1 MNIDIELYRREVRI
15 APEPPGSVP
24 GVRNAGGTPVP
35 APELVPGG
43 GATAPAQPLVRLSA
57 IDISPERPRR
67 TLVFL
72 HGFGGQAGQWRH
84 QLQKFAE
91 ENRVIALDLPG
102 HGRSDRLPGGYAMPE
117 VQSAL
122 RAALDV
128 LGVKGASVLV
138 GHSFGGAVAATFAA
152 ENPGRVSHLVLMATA
167 AEFRLSWPYRVALR
181 VHSSVLRLVA
191 PLTRQWLGARP
202 DVMQLWYRQN
212 MRDWRGERSSG
223 SISTPTLVIRGTATV
238 CSSAGL
244 ERCRC
249 PFRARRRD
257 IGASGHM
264 VMIERREAA
273 NRAIERFLDGE
284 GRISWRE
291 QGRSRPES
299 GREALRTER
308 PWLDHYEPGVPY
320 TIGLPR
326 VLVHH
331 LLRSAVMRFPRKIAI
346 RFEGSSIRYRRLN
359 QEANR
364 FANAL
369 LTLGVGK
376 GARVVLLMPNVPQM
390 VIGFFGTLKAG
401 AVVVFIP
408 PSPDPD
414 EVVRQV
420 AESQASVLVTMTPMS
435 GLARKIRESA
445 GVPHVVLT
453 DPGEYLGPGKHWLSR
468 WRNRGMDLAGALHWR
483 SWLGGRSRKSPASDV
498 SPDDLAV
505 IQFTG
510 GTTAEARGVMLAHR
524 NLVAN
529 AFQTRHWLPDAVEGR
544 ESFLC
549 VLPFSHSY
557 GLTGTLTVPVTVGAT
572 MILKP
577 VFNVHEVLKAIRR
590 YRPTIFPGVPGMYVA
605 INNFPGVRK
614 YRVSSIRACISGS
627 APLPVEVQEAFE
639 KLTKGRLVEGYG
651 VTEASPVTHAN
662 PLDGLRKVGS
672 IGVPLPSTEARV
684 VNLKTGRKEVGIGQI
699 GELAVRGPQVMLG
712 YWKNAA
718 ATRQVITDEGWLL
731 TGDVALVDADGYFR
745 IVARKADMWYP
756 TKPGKPAFPRD
767 IEEVLYEIP
776 QVKEAVVVAVGGA
789 PVAFIIAAGE
799 RPKAETIIAYCKRRL
814 PPTLVPKLVFFV
826 DDFPRTFI
834 GKVLRRELAKKVEE
848 VSDFSH
854 QSLSQTY

>member
-1 MNIDIELYRREVRI
+1 
-15 APEPPGSVP
+15 
-24 GVRNAGGTPVP
+24 
-35 APELVPGG
+35 
-43 GATAPAQPLVRLSA
+43 
-57 IDISPERPRR
+57 
-67 TLVFL
+67 
-72 HGFGGQAGQWRH
+72 
-84 QLQKFAE
+84 
-91 ENRVIALDLPG
+91 
-102 HGRSDRLPGGYAMPE
+102 
-117 VQSAL
+117 
-122 RAALDV
+122 
-128 LGVKGASVLV
+128 
-138 GHSFGGAVAATFAA
+138 
-152 ENPGRVSHLVLMATA
+152 
-167 AEFRLSWPYRVALR
+167 
-181 VHSSVLRLVA
+181 
-191 PLTRQWLGARP
+191 
-202 DVMQLWYRQN
+202 
-212 MRDWRGERSSG
+212 
-223 SISTPTLVIRGTATV
+223 
-238 CSSAGL
+238 
-244 ERCRC
+244 
-249 PFRARRRD
+249 
-257 IGASGHM
+257 
-264 VMIERREAA
+264 
-273 NRAIERFLDGE
+273 
-284 GRISWRE
+284 
-291 QGRSRPES
+291 
-299 GREALRTER
+299 
-308 PWLDHYEPGVPY
+308 
-320 TIGLPR
+320 
-326 VLVHH
+326 
-331 LLRSAVMRFPRKIAI
+331 
-346 RFEGSSIRYRRLN
+346 
-359 QEANR
+359 
-364 FANAL
+364 
-369 LTLGVGK
+369 
-376 GARVVLLMPNVPQM
+376 
-390 VIGFFGTLKAG
+390 
-401 AVVVFIP
+401 
-408 PSPDPD
+408 
-414 EVVRQV
+414 VVRQV
-420 AESQASVLVTMTPMS
+420 AESQASVLVTVTPMS

-453 DPGEYLGPGKHWLSR
+453 DPAEYLGPGKHWLSR
-468 WRNRGMDLAGALHWR
+468 WRNRGMDLPGALHWR
-483 SWLGGRSRKSPASDV
+483 SWLGGRSRKSPASEV

-529 AFQTRHWLPDAVEGR
+529 AFQTRHWLPDTVEGQ

-557 GLTGTLTVPVTVGAT
+557 GLTATLTVPVTVGAT

-577 VFNVHEVLKAIRR
+577 VFNVHEVLKTIRR
-590 YRPTIFPGVPGMYVA
+590 YHPTIFPGVPGMYVA

-684 VNLKTGRKEVGIGQI
+684 VDLKTGRKEVGTGQI

-776 QVKEAVVVAVGGA
+776 QVKEAAVVAVAGA

-799 RPKAETIIAYCKRRL
+799 RPKAETIIAYCRRRL
-814 PPTLVPKLVFFV
+814 PPALVPKLVFFV